1 MRDAPSI
8 PHSKIFRVAA
18 LEFFAKGSLQK
29 GYLEF
34 YFAKQRAGLH
44 PLSLNDKEKPL
55 PPSSSVPPPI

>member
-1 MRDAPSI
+1 MQFENLAGLGPFI
-8 PHSKIFRVAA
+8 LQGITG
-18 LEFFAKGSLQK
+18 LITKGGLQR

-44 PLSLNDKEKPL
+44 PLSLNDQKKGT